1 MGAKLDLYR
10 DHKEEYAAKRIATL
24 VKVAAAKYLTIEGE
38 GKPGSKKF
46 QDCVGALYAMA
57 YTIKMARKFAGQDY
71 KVCQLEGLWWSTSG
85 SDVFA
90 VGIDELGWKLII
102 RVPDFVDTKDL
113 AEAARTLEKRA
124 KKVPFRQVKLE
135 TIKEG
140 ECVQQLHI
148 GPYKTEPATLEQM
161 RAFARAKAKDFGGL
175 HHEIYLSD
183 PRRVAPEKLKTI
195 LRYPVKKMAKA
206 AGASQ

>member
-1 MGAKLDLYR
+1 MAAKLDLYHE
-10 DHKEEYAAKRIATL
+10 HKYEYAAKRTPAS
-24 VKVAAAKYLTIEGE
+24 VKVGAAKYLTVEGE
-38 GKPGSKKF
+38 GKPGGRNF

-57 YTIKMARKFAGQDY
+57 YTIKMARNFAGQDY
-71 KVCQLEGLWWSTSG
+71 KVCQLEGLWWSLSG

-90 VGIDELGWKLII
+90 TGPDKLGWKLLI
-102 RVPDFVDTKDL
+102 RVPDFIHDRDL
-113 AEAARTLEKRA
+113 LDAAVALEKRA
-124 KKVPFRQVKLE
+124 KKVPFRAVKLE

-140 ECVQQLHI
+140 DWVQQLHV

-161 RAFARAKAKDFGGL
+161 RTFARAKGQDFGGL

-206 AGASQ
+206 ARA